1 MDFGKKASGSG
12 TAQVGLQLGG
22 VATIGSVG
30 LDRTARGLIWPLLL
44 SRTNFTSHD
53 GRQPLAERLVS
64 LFSFF
69 KIRMLVIDPVS
80 PVAGQLIQAALGQIV
95 IKADLTQFRTGRA
108 AKIVDAALVK

>member
-1 MDFGKKASGSG
+1 MIDKTFSPPSEEVRTKLLARSGQCERLVDFGKKASGSG

-53 GRQPLAERLVS
+53 GR
-64 LFSFF
+64 
-69 KIRMLVIDPVS
+69 
-80 PVAGQLIQAALGQIV
+80 
-95 IKADLTQFRTGRA
+95 
-108 AKIVDAALVK
+108 